1 MENLYKKEPIK
12 RLYWR
17 VGGGGLRSKHWIE
30 QFLIGPPIV
39 WFFTLRRETT
49 EWVVRV
55 GVRVGVGVGEGGGG
69 GANMKILP
77 QYLPVTIISAG
88 ISDL

>member
-1 MENLYKKEPIK
+1 MVFHITARNHRMGGEGGGGG
-12 RLYWR
+12 WGR
-17 VGGGGLRSKHWIE
+17 VGGGGVMGW
-30 QFLIGPPIV
+30 GV
-39 WFFTLRRETT
+39 W
-49 EWVVRV
+49 
-55 GVRVGVGVGEGGGG
+55 G